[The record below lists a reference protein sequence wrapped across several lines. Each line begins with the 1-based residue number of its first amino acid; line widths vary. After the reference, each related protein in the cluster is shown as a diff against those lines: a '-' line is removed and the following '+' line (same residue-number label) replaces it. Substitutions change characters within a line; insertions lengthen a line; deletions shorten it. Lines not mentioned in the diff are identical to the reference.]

1 MPSLSSCSRAW
12 SLLSIT
18 TTLLAL
24 LYLPTTTR
32 AEFNEE
38 DCLRCVGVGY
48 ISDNLSN
55 STYCAVVDDDDT
67 DNDADEP
74 TYQCLPEGDVVS
86 CTDGSSFYV
95 GEECIDEKELAVA
108 VTILILLLCCCCS
121 TAMITGGIAVGL
133 VYCCCVSAR
142 HRATSND
149 GALSTGTIGFSVPV
163 VDEDDATTNHNNNIR
178 TRHGRMTSL
187 EMTTITTTT
196 PTYAALPTAM
206 EESPHHHHQQQQQQQ
221 HSSSFP
227 FAEAFSLND
236 DHGTTRTAK
245 LC

>member
-1 MPSLSSCSRAW
+1 MSSLSSFCRAW

-24 LYLPTTTR
+24 LYLPTTTH
-32 AEFNEE
+32 AEFKEE

-55 STYCAVVDDDDT
+55 STYCAVVDDDDNE
-67 DNDADEP
+67 DNADEQM
-74 TYQCLPEGDVVS
+74 YQCLPEGEVVS

-121 TAMITGGIAVGL
+121 TAITGGIAVGL

-142 HRATSND
+142 QRATGND
-149 GALSTGTIGFSVPV
+149 GVLSPGTIGFSVPV
-163 VDEDDATTNHNNNIR
+163 VDEDDATNHNIR
-178 TRHGRMTSL
+178 TRHGIMTAL
-187 EMTTITTTT
+187 EMTTMTTTT
-196 PTYAALPTAM
+196 PTYAALPTVM

-227 FAEAFSLND
+227 FAEAVSLND
-236 DHGTTRTAK
+236 DHGTTRTDK
-245 LC
+245 IC

>member
-1 MPSLSSCSRAW
+1 MR
-12 SLLSIT
+12 
-18 TTLLAL
+18 
-24 LYLPTTTR
+24 
-32 AEFNEE
+32 
-38 DCLRCVGVGY
+38 LRPLQVY

-55 STYCAVVDDDDT
+55 STYCAVVDDDD
-67 DNDADEP
+67 NEDEQ

-95 GEECIDEKELAVA
+95 GGECIDEKELAVA
-108 VTILILLLCCCCS
+108 VTILILLCCCCS
-121 TAMITGGIAVGL
+121 AAIITGGIAVGL

-142 HRATSND
+142 QRPTSND

-163 VDEDDATTNHNNNIR
+163 VDEDDATTNHNNIR
-178 TRHGRMTSL
+178 TRHGRMTAL
-187 EMTTITTTT
+187 EMTTMTTTT

-206 EESPHHHHQQQQQQQ
+206 DESPHHHHHQQQQQQQ

-227 FAEAFSLND
+227 FAEAVSLND

-245 LC
+245 IC